1 MNIIMPMAGLG
12 SRMNRNIP
20 KHLIPVNGH
29 PMFLEALQTF
39 HPDWMHHK
47 IVLVMREEHL
57 EMTRPF
63 LTDNMKVVV
72 TQHITTG
79 PAATALLAEPYI
91 TDDALFTLNCD
102 QVFTWNAKSRIDE
115 MMQHQAGVFVF
126 PSMDAKCS
134 FVRLNDV
141 GCAVEFAE
149 KQVISNLALTGVHYW
164 KHGTDFISSCRKMM
178 ADDVR
183 VNNEHYISMTYNY
196 LLDEM
201 CVGVVETPVE
211 EITLLGT
218 EQELLTYE
226 SRTNI

>member
-39 HPDWMHHK
+39 HPDWMHHQ

-91 TDDALFTLNCD
+91 TDDVLFTLNCD
-102 QVFTWNAKSRIDE
+102 QVFIWDGASRVAD
-115 MMQHQAGVFVF
+115 MMHLQAGVFVF
-126 PSMDAKCS
+126 PSMDVKCS
-134 FVRLNDV
+134 FVKVDDT

-149 KQVISNLALTGVHYW
+149 KQVISNLALAGVHYW
-164 KHGTDFISSCRKMM
+164 KNGMDFINSCKQML

-183 VNNEHYISMTYNY
+183 VNNEHYISITYNY
-196 LLDEM
+196 LIDKM
-201 CVGVVETPVE
+201 CVGINKVSTS
-211 EITLLGT
+211 EIVLLGT
-218 EQELLTYE
+218 EQELNEYE
-226 SRTNI
+226 SSKIN

>member
-12 SRMNRNIP
+12 SRMNRDIP
-20 KHLIPVNGH
+20 KHLIPVNH
-29 PMFLEALQTF
+29 RPMFLEALHTF
-39 HPDWMHHK
+39 HPDWMQHQV
-47 IVLVMREEHL
+47 VLVMREEHL
-57 EMTRPF
+57 EATRPF
-63 LTDNMKVVV
+63 LTDNMNVVV
-72 TQHITTG
+72 TQHVTSG
-79 PAATALLAEPYI
+79 PAATVLLAEHYI

-102 QVFTWNAKSRIDE
+102 QVFMWNGASRISE
-115 MMQHQAGVFVF
+115 MMHLQAGVFVF

-134 FVRLNDV
+134 FVQLNDA
-141 GCAVEFAE
+141 GCAMQFAE
-149 KQVISNLALTGVHYW
+149 KQVISNLALSGVHYW
-164 KHGTDFISSCRKMM
+164 KHGTDFIRSCKNMM

-201 CVGVVETPVE
+201 CVGVVKTPVE

-226 SRTNI
+226 SRTII